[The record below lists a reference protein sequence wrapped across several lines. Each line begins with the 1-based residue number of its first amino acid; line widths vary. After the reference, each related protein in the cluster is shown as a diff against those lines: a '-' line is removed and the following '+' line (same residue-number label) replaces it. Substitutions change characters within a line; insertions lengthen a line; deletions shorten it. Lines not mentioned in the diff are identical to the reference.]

1 MATKQQVREQIT
13 RVIQKGI
20 LENVLPYRSINGEF
34 DCSIFDGSENSNIC
48 EGEFANFCRV
58 LDEEGSPCDNQ
69 FDVSCHQLSDAQI
82 NLAVEYE
89 SSCIFE
95 ENIITAQ
102 SYQSIVGDDGQI
114 QVQQNTT
121 DEQVVIYQ
129 EDFQTAE
136 NQFNTF
142 VDGVAECYKNPDDG
156 TYLQFDITDLGMANG
171 GGLEFSLGEDVV
183 GELTDTNPYITTNI
197 TVSNG
202 FGVDCPAGN
211 LPLESA
217 LIILTQFQ
225 SLDNTSTQIN
235 PTQAQEILDTTI
247 FELLTQQTSRQ
258 QRIDKFFQ
266 DYAELKPEQYLT
278 EYLENNPGST
288 EQDFNLAYDIY
299 NNPIDGSIIRLI
311 NNENDD
317 NVDKSLEWLRQDLN
331 NYFSDDSSVE
341 EDLQIYQERSS
352 GYLKFREMNQA
363 IIIRNTEN
371 LPVIN
376 DSETFLGT
384 NQKGF
389 TITMWVKFK
398 DKISSGTLFN
408 YGNPLRETNPYG
420 FMLETYVLNAND
432 NNRDGG
438 SSIDHNPNDGED
450 PLYTNWKELAN
461 HLGLDYFNNNDE
473 ARFLRLVVNSD
484 INVSGG
490 GLGDGKLYDSHM
502 VINNDGADGVLEKQD
517 NFLSITSPGQSRRF
531 IATTNV
537 PIDFNEWYF
546 ITATFNPTNDET
558 IEEVNKLEP
567 LYWSGNL
574 LDASNNTL
582 TTYDSGLGNKC
593 KVEII
598 SKSDLLRARGYTTQ

>member
-13 RVIQKGI
+13 KVIQEGI
-20 LENVLPYRSINGEF
+20 LTQVLPYETIDGEIITAENYQAF
-34 DCSIFDGSENSNIC
+34 VSDGEIQNSNGNI
-48 EGEFANFCRV
+48 
-58 LDEEGSPCDNQ
+58 
-69 FDVSCHQLSDAQI
+69 LSDDG
-82 NLAVEYE
+82 E
-89 SSCIFE
+89 
-95 ENIITAQ
+95 IITAQ
-102 SYQSIVGDDGQI
+102 NYQAIVSGGQI
-114 QVQQNTT
+114 QEGTAAEG
-121 DEQVVIYQ
+121 EQTIIYQ
-129 EDFQTAE
+129 QDFQTAE
-136 NQFNTF
+136 NDFNRF
-142 VDGVAECYKNPDDG
+142 VDDIVKCYRVSDDSVIYNNFDAPFQVGSSAAGITFSLASGTISTLEEAFLNINLTSYSGGPDC
-156 TYLQFDITDLGMANG
+156 TTTDL
-171 GGLEFSLGEDVV
+171 SLINTLVA
-183 GELTDTNPYITTNI
+183 I
-197 TVSNG
+197 
-202 FGVDCPAGN
+202 
-211 LPLESA
+211 
-217 LIILTQFQ
+217 TQFQ

-235 PTQAQEILDTTI
+235 PNQAQEILDTTI

-266 DYAELKPEQYLT
+266 DYAELKPAQYLT
-278 EYLENNPGST
+278 EYLDTNLGST

-311 NNENDD
+311 NNEDND

-331 NYFSDDSSVE
+331 NYFLDDSSVE

-376 DSETFLGT
+376 DSETFLT
-384 NQKGF
+384 NNQKGF

-432 NNRDGG
+432 DNRDGG
-438 SSIDHNPNDGED
+438 NSIADTDENPS
-450 PLYTNWKELAN
+450 YTNWKELAN
-461 HLGLDYFNNNDE
+461 YLGLDYFNNNDE
-473 ARFLRLVVNSD
+473 ARFLRLVVNTD
-484 INVSGG
+484 INVSGNTA
-490 GLGDGKLYDSHM
+490 GDEKLYDSHM
-502 VINNDGADGVLEKQD
+502 VINNNGATGNLEKQD

-558 IEEVNKLEP
+558 ISNANKLEP

-574 LDASNNTL
+574 LDDLQTQ
-582 TTYDSGLGNKC
+582 TYDSGLGNKC

-598 SKSDLLRARGYTTQ
+598 SKTDLLRARGYKTQ

>member
-13 RVIQKGI
+13 RVIQEGI
-20 LENVLPYRSINGEF
+20 LTKVLPYQSINGEF
-34 DCSIFDGSENSNIC
+34 DCSIFNGSENSNIC
-48 EGEFANFCRV
+48 GGVFGNICEV
-58 LDEEGSPCDNQ
+58 LGEEGNPCDNQ
-69 FDVSCHQLSDAQI
+69 YNISCHELSEEQI
-82 NLAVEYE
+82 NLALQYG
-89 SSCIFE
+89 SSCIE
-95 ENIITAQ
+95 DIITAQ
-102 SYQSIVGDDGQI
+102 TYQNIVGDDGQI

-121 DEQVVIYQ
+121 GEQVVIYQ

-136 NQFNTF
+136 NDFNRF
-142 VDGVAECYKNPDDG
+142 VDGIVECYTDPDG
-156 TYLQFDITDLGMANG
+156 TIYDFDREFTMNNTDGISFEYASNTIGPLNDDEPRIYENLG
-171 GGLEFSLGEDVV
+171 V
-183 GELTDTNPYITTNI
+183 TNH
-197 TVSNG
+197 
-202 FGVDCPAGN
+202 GVDCAVAPISLKNAMI
-211 LPLESA
+211 A
-217 LIILTQFQ
+217 LTQFQ
-225 SLDNTSTQIN
+225 SLDNTSTLIN

-278 EYLENNPGST
+278 EYLEANPGST

-311 NNENDD
+311 NNEDND

-376 DSETFLGT
+376 DSETFLTT

-438 SSIDHNPNDGED
+438 ANITSDGK
-450 PLYTNWKELAN
+450 YSNWKELAN

-484 INVSGG
+484 ISE
-490 GLGDGKLYDSHM
+490 DGTIVETEKLYDSHM
-502 VINNDGADGVLEKQD
+502 VINNDGATGVLAKQD
-517 NFLSITSPGQSRRF
+517 NFLSITNPGQSRRF

-558 IEEVNKLEP
+558 ITSPAGVKENNP
-567 LYWSGNL
+567 LYWSGNDL
-574 LDASNNTL
+574 SDNENPAP
-582 TTYDSGLGNKC
+582 TYDSGLGNKC

-598 SKSDLLRARGYTTQ
+598 SKTDLLRARGYKTQ